1 MKKGINIWSFK
12 GGTPLIEAMKIAK
25 DAEFQGFEP
34 ALNLSGELSLES
46 SEKEILNIKQIAQE
60 IDIKIPSLASGLYWS
75 YNYTSSD
82 KGIVQKAKDITRK
95 QLEFAKLLG
104 ADTIL
109 VVPGSVH
116 TDFIPN
122 CEIIDYDI
130 AYERSLETML
140 ELKEYAE
147 ELKINIGIENVW
159 NKFLL
164 SPMEFRNFIDEID
177 SPYVGAYF
185 DVGNV
190 LPNGFPEHWI
200 KILGNRIK
208 KVHFKDFRRS
218 VGNINGF
225 VDLLAGNVDFPKV
238 VKALENI
245 GYEDYVTA
253 EVSAYN
259 HPSNHM
265 VYSTSNAM
273 DVILNHSKL

>member
-25 DAEFQGFEP
+25 DAGFQGFEP

-46 SEKEILNIKQIAQE
+46 SEKEILSIKQIAQE

-82 KGIVQKAKDITRK
+82 KSTVQKSKDITRK

-116 TDFIPN
+116 ADFISN
-122 CEIIDYDI
+122 CEIIDYDV
-130 AYERSLETML
+130 AYQRSLEAIL

-218 VGNINGF
+218 IGNINGF

-253 EVSAYN
+253 EVNPYN

-265 VYSTSNAM
+265 IYSTSKTM
-273 DVILNHSKL
+273 DVILNYSKL